1 MNTKEEKKEMK
12 ACSKTTK
19 FVAFALTGL
28 AVGAAA
34 YYLFGTKEGR
44 KTLNKAV
51 DGVNGLSKTLKA
63 QAEEGLEKA
72 VKLAN
77 RAKEEYNKVVN
88 LAEDASH
95 EAMEKANQYKEEA
108 KSLAKKGMDKAKDL
122 KAGAKDY
129 AKQAFEQMEE
139 ANRQAKKKV
148 DKA

>member
-1 MNTKEEKKEMK
+1 MNTKEVKKEQK
-12 ACSKTTK
+12 VCGKTTK

-63 QAEEGLEKA
+63 QAEEGLQKA
-72 VKLAN
+72 SHLAS
-77 RAKEEYNKVVN
+77 RAKEEYHRVLN
-88 LAEDASH
+88 LADDASH
-95 EAMEKANQYKEEA
+95 EALEKANKYKED
-108 KSLAKKGMDKAKDL
+108 AKKLTKKGL
-122 KAGAKDY
+122 KY
-129 AKQAFEQMEE
+129 AEDVSKE
-139 ANRQAKKKV
+139 ARSKV